1 MSLKFCYTNGD
12 TFEIMTFALK
22 EDIERSLTAAFFD
35 SFDGVNVTL
44 TDEAFYN
51 FAKSYIPEGATGI
64 RELSGEEHIAAA
76 SAYRKHREAW
86 CDVTDDGKINID
98 MTKAKDIALTR
109 LRGMRQECFIEL
121 GFPIRLDPA
130 VEEAIVP
137 VETRTKL
144 QELRDV
150 TEPLKALDTAGKYDD
165 DALLAQI
172 DELSAEQVLDAI
184 VEG

>member
-1 MSLKFCYTNGD
+1 
-12 TFEIMTFALK
+12 LK
-22 EDIERSLTAAFFD
+22 EEVERSLGYD
-35 SFDGVNVTL
+35 L
-44 TDEAFYN
+44 TDEQFYN
-51 FAKSYIPEGATGI
+51 FTKSYIPEGATGI
-64 RELSGEEHIAAA
+64 REISSEEHSAAA
-76 SAYRKHREAW
+76 NSYRKYRGAW
-86 CDVTDDGKINID
+86 CDVSEDEKINID

-109 LRGMRQECFIEL
+109 LRDMRQESFVEL
-121 GFPIRLDPA
+121 GFPNKLNPDL
-130 VEEAIVP
+130 EEAVIP
-137 VETRTKL
+137 LETRTKL